1 MRPRLPHLAAV
12 LLLAAAGTAC
22 WSDVNEK
29 QATTTDSAADRPDA
43 TVGGAAQPATP
54 AGGPAPS
61 ATDTLGGA
69 PRDTGAG
76 RAVQPGGTNA
86 GARDTTSAA
95 RPPR

>member
-1 MRPRLPHLAAV
+1 MHPRLPHLAAV
-12 LLLAAAGTAC
+12 LLLAVAGTAC
-22 WSDVNEK
+22 RSDVEEE
-29 QATTTDSAADRPDA
+29 QATTTDSAVASPDA

-54 AGGPAPS
+54 AGGPVPT

-76 RAVQPGGTNA
+76 RAAQPGGTNA